1 MASRSAARPV
11 RIVMAKVGLD
21 GHDRGVKV
29 VARAL
34 RDAGYEV
41 IYTGLRQTP
50 GMVVEAALQ
59 EDAQVI
65 GLSLHSGAHMT
76 LFPAV
81 LEELKRREATD
92 ILVFG
97 GGIIPDEDISEL
109 KEIGVAEIFT
119 PGTPLQEIVGWL
131 RGRFPDGPASQSL
144 PPQPR
149 GEIGGGPRAR

>member
-1 MASRSAARPV
+1 MAAQAPRAPI

-50 GMVVEAALQ
+50 EMVVEAALQ

-81 LEELKRREATD
+81 VEELRKREATD
-92 ILVFG
+92 IVVFG
-97 GGIIPDEDISEL
+97 GGIIPDEDVAEL
-109 KEIGVAEIFT
+109 KKLGVAELFT
-119 PGTPLQEIVGWL
+119 PGTPLHAIVDWL
-131 RGRFPDGPASQSL
+131 RARFPENAPDSSPSVDRSG
-144 PPQPR
+144 
-149 GEIGGGPRAR
+149 

>member
-1 MASRSAARPV
+1 MTAVQAKPL
-11 RIVMAKVGLD
+11 RIVLAKVGLD

-34 RDAGYEV
+34 RDAGFEV

-50 GMVVEAALQ
+50 AMVVEAALQ

-81 LEELKRREATD
+81 IEELQKRQATD
-92 ILVFG
+92 IIVFG
-97 GGIIPDEDISEL
+97 GGIVPEEDITEL
-109 KEIGVAEIFT
+109 KRQGVAEIFT
-119 PGTPLQEIVGWL
+119 PGTPLEQIVGWL
-131 RGRFPDGPASQSL
+131 RKRFPEA
-144 PPQPR
+144 
-149 GEIGGGPRAR
+149 

>member
-1 MASRSAARPV
+1 MATQVKPL
-11 RIVMAKVGLD
+11 RIVLAKVGLD

-34 RDAGYEV
+34 RDAGFEV

-50 GMVVEAALQ
+50 AMVVEAALQ

-81 LEELKRREATD
+81 MEELKKHRATD
-92 ILVFG
+92 IIVFG
-97 GGIIPDEDISEL
+97 GGIIPDDDIAEL
-109 KEIGVAEIFT
+109 KKMGVAEIFT
-119 PGTPLQEIVGWL
+119 PGAPLEEIVGWL
-131 RGRFPDGPASQSL
+131 RKRFPES
-144 PPQPR
+144 
-149 GEIGGGPRAR
+149 

>member
-1 MASRSAARPV
+1 MATRLQPV
-11 RIVMAKVGLD
+11 RIVLAKVGLD

-41 IYTGLRQTP
+41 VYTGLRQTP
-50 GMVVEAALQ
+50 AMVVEAAIQ

-81 LEELKRREATD
+81 IEELRRRDATD
-92 ILVFG
+92 IVVFG
-97 GGIIPDEDISEL
+97 GGIIPDEDIEPL
-109 KEIGVAEIFT
+109 HQAGVAAVFG
-119 PGTPLQEIVGWL
+119 PGAPLQSIVDWL
-131 RGRFPDGPASQSL
+131 RGRFPEGP
-144 PPQPR
+144 
-149 GEIGGGPRAR
+149 

>member
-1 MASRSAARPV
+1 MTATSPKAPAAPV
-11 RIVMAKVGLD
+11 RIVLAKVGLD

-50 GMVVEAALQ
+50 AMVVDAALQ

-81 LEELKRREATD
+81 IEELRARDATD
-92 ILVFG
+92 IIVFG
-97 GGIIPDEDISEL
+97 GGIIPDEDIAEL
-109 KEIGVAEIFT
+109 KVIGVAEIFT
-119 PGTPLQEIVGWL
+119 PGAPLQDIVDWL
-131 RGRFPDGPASQSL
+131 RERFPDGP
-144 PPQPR
+144 
-149 GEIGGGPRAR
+149 G

>member
-1 MASRSAARPV
+1 MSARAPSKPV
-11 RIVMAKVGLD
+11 RIVVAKVGLD

-50 GMVVEAALQ
+50 AMVVDAALQ

-81 LEELKRREATD
+81 IEELESKKATD
-92 ILVFG
+92 IVVFG
-97 GGIIPDEDISEL
+97 GGIIPDEDIAEL
-109 KEIGVAEIFT
+109 KKRGVSEIFT
-119 PGTPLQEIVGWL
+119 PGTPLEEIVAWL
-131 RGRFPDGPASQSL
+131 RQRFPEGP
-144 PPQPR
+144 
-149 GEIGGGPRAR
+149 G

>member
-1 MASRSAARPV
+1 
-11 RIVMAKVGLD
+11 MAKVGLD

-50 GMVVEAALQ
+50 EMVVEAALQ

-81 LEELKRREATD
+81 IEELRKRDATD
-92 ILVFG
+92 IMVFG
-97 GGIIPDEDISEL
+97 GGIIPDEDIAEL
-109 KEIGVAEIFT
+109 KALGVAEIFP
-119 PGTPLQEIVGWL
+119 PGTPLKDIVEWL
-131 RGRFPDGPASQSL
+131 RARFPESAE
-144 PPQPR
+144 PQ
-149 GEIGGGPRAR
+149 

>member
-1 MASRSAARPV
+1 MATRAPAKPL
-11 RIVMAKVGLD
+11 RIVLAKVGLD

-34 RDAGYEV
+34 RDAGFEV

-50 GMVVEAALQ
+50 AMVVEAALQ

-81 LEELKRREATD
+81 MEELKKREATD
-92 ILVFG
+92 ITVFG
-97 GGIIPDEDISEL
+97 GGIVPEEDITEL
-109 KEIGVAEIFT
+109 KKQGVAEIFT
-119 PGTPLQEIVGWL
+119 PGTPLEQIVNWL
-131 RGRFPDGPASQSL
+131 RKRFPES
-144 PPQPR
+144 
-149 GEIGGGPRAR
+149 

>member
-1 MASRSAARPV
+1 MATRVQPV
-11 RIVMAKVGLD
+11 RIVLAKVGLD

-41 IYTGLRQTP
+41 VYTGLRQTP
-50 GMVVEAALQ
+50 AMVVEAAIQ

-81 LEELKRREATD
+81 IEELRRRDATD
-92 ILVFG
+92 IVVFG
-97 GGIIPDEDISEL
+97 GGIIPEEDIEPL
-109 KEIGVAEIFT
+109 HRAGVAAVFG
-119 PGTPLQEIVGWL
+119 PGAPLQSIVDWL
-131 RGRFPDGPASQSL
+131 RERFPEG
-144 PPQPR
+144 PQP
-149 GEIGGGPRAR
+149 PP

>member
-1 MASRSAARPV
+1 VAPARSAVKPI
-11 RIVMAKVGLD
+11 RILMAKVGLD
-21 GHDRGVKV
+21 GHDRGIKV

-50 GMVVEAALQ
+50 EMVVDAAVQ

-81 LEELKRREATD
+81 VNELKKKNATD
-92 ILVFG
+92 IIVFG
-97 GGIIPDEDISEL
+97 GGIIPDDDIEEL
-109 KEIGVAEIFT
+109 KKQGVAELFT
-119 PGTPLQEIVGWL
+119 PGTPLKDIVDWL
-131 RGRFPDGPASQSL
+131 RKRFPEGP
-144 PPQPR
+144 
-149 GEIGGGPRAR
+149 G

>member
-1 MASRSAARPV
+1 MSVQVKPL
-11 RIVMAKVGLD
+11 RIVLAKVGLD

-34 RDAGYEV
+34 RDAGFEV

-50 GMVVEAALQ
+50 AMVVEAALQ

-81 LEELKRREATD
+81 IEELKKREATD

-97 GGIIPDEDISEL
+97 GGIVPDEDITAL
-109 KEIGVAEIFT
+109 KKAGVAEIFT
-119 PGTPLQEIVGWL
+119 PGTPLEEIVGWL
-131 RGRFPDGPASQSL
+131 RKRFPE
-144 PPQPR
+144 R
-149 GEIGGGPRAR
+149 

>member
-1 MASRSAARPV
+1 MSPAKAPAKPV
-11 RIVMAKVGLD
+11 RILLAKVGLD

-50 GMVVEAALQ
+50 EMVVDAAMQ

-81 LEELKRREATD
+81 VSELKKKNATD
-92 ILVFG
+92 IIVFG
-97 GGIIPDEDISEL
+97 GGIIPDDDVEEL
-109 KEIGVAEIFT
+109 KKQGVAELFT
-119 PGTPLQEIVGWL
+119 PGTPLQDIVEWL
-131 RGRFPDGPASQSL
+131 RKRFPSS
-144 PPQPR
+144 
-149 GEIGGGPRAR
+149 

>member
-1 MASRSAARPV
+1 MTAASRAPARPL

-41 IYTGLRQTP
+41 VYTGLRQTP
-50 GMVVEAALQ
+50 EMVVEAALQ

-81 LEELKRREATD
+81 VEELRKRDATD
-92 ILVFG
+92 IVVFG
-97 GGIIPDEDISEL
+97 GGIIPDEDIAEL
-109 KEIGVAEIFT
+109 KKLGVAELFT
-119 PGTPLQEIVGWL
+119 PGTPLQDIVDWL
-131 RGRFPDGPASQSL
+131 RNRFPDNTPA
-144 PPQPR
+144 R
-149 GEIGGGPRAR
+149 

>member
-1 MASRSAARPV
+1 MSAKAPAKPV
-11 RIVMAKVGLD
+11 RIVMGKVGLD

-50 GMVVEAALQ
+50 EMIVDAALQ

-81 LEELKRREATD
+81 VNELKKRKATD
-92 ILVFG
+92 IIVFG
-97 GGIIPDEDISEL
+97 GGIIPDDDIAEL
-109 KEIGVAEIFT
+109 KKAGVAELFT
-119 PGTPLQEIVGWL
+119 PGTPLQDIVAWL
-131 RGRFPDGPASQSL
+131 KKRFPEGPS
-144 PPQPR
+144 
-149 GEIGGGPRAR
+149 

>member
-1 MASRSAARPV
+1 MAARAPV
-11 RIVMAKVGLD
+11 KPARIVLAKVGLD

-50 GMVVEAALQ
+50 AMVVDAALQ

-81 LEELKRREATD
+81 MEELRRRDATD
-92 ILVFG
+92 IVVFG
-97 GGIIPDEDISEL
+97 GGIIPDEDIAEL
-109 KEIGVAEIFT
+109 KRLGVAEIFT
-119 PGTPLQEIVGWL
+119 PGTPLEEIVGWL
-131 RGRFPDGPASQSL
+131 RERFPEPA
-144 PPQPR
+144 PE
-149 GEIGGGPRAR
+149 G

>member
-1 MASRSAARPV
+1 MTSRAPV
-11 RIVMAKVGLD
+11 KPLRIVLAKVGLD

-34 RDAGYEV
+34 RDAGFEV

-50 GMVVEAALQ
+50 EMVVEAALQ

-81 LEELKRREATD
+81 VEELRKREATD
-92 ILVFG
+92 IVVFG
-97 GGIIPDEDISEL
+97 GGIIPEEDITEL
-109 KEIGVAEIFT
+109 KRQGVAEIFT
-119 PGTPLQEIVGWL
+119 PGTPLEQIVGWL
-131 RGRFPDGPASQSL
+131 RKRFP
-144 PPQPR
+144 
-149 GEIGGGPRAR
+149 ET

>member
-1 MASRSAARPV
+1 MASSPSRAPVQPV
-11 RIVMAKVGLD
+11 RIVLAKVGLD

-41 IYTGLRQTP
+41 VYTGLRQTP
-50 GMVVEAALQ
+50 AMVVQAAIQ

-76 LFPAV
+76 LLPAV
-81 LEELKRREATD
+81 IEELRRREATD

-97 GGIIPDEDISEL
+97 GGIIPEEDLEPL
-109 KEIGVAEIFT
+109 REAGVAAVFG
-119 PGTPLQEIVGWL
+119 PGAPLQSIVDWL
-131 RGRFPDGPASQSL
+131 HERFPEGP
-144 PPQPR
+144 
-149 GEIGGGPRAR
+149 